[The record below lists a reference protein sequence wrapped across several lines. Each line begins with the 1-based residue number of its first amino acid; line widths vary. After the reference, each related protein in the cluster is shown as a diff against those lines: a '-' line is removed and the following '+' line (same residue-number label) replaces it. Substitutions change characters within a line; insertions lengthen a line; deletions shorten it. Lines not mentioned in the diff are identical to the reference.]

1 MNDRIVEFQSRV
13 LERPG
18 IGNETHLPVEMAL
31 LPWDNLTCPR
41 VTSRAST
48 SLGWACSA
56 GILPISL
63 AQDLL
68 KVPNNFLALV
78 LSMESVSSNIY
89 QGEGVPIK
97 INSASSRGSTE
108 NKPVITRHI
117 GSTILKPTTVH
128 SVVRKRIWP
137 PARKRGPHI
146 PNFKKTLEHFCIH
159 AGGKAM
165 LDAITD
171 KLKLTD
177 RNIEALEMTTLGLET
192 PHLHQPGIHSATVLF
207 GSAFKSSNLVIPVPD
222 QTGSSSTQFR

>member
-1 MNDRIVEFQSRV
+1 MAQDPPQIVEFQSRV

-18 IGNETHLPVEMAL
+18 IGNETHSLEMAL
-31 LPWDNLTCPR
+31 LPWDKSLI
-41 VTSRAST
+41 SISELQAAST
-48 SLGWACSA
+48 
-56 GILPISL
+56 ISL

-89 QGEGVPIK
+89 QGRVKGVPIK

-117 GSTILKPTTVH
+117 GSTILKPTTVYQL
-128 SVVRKRIWP
+128 
-137 PARKRGPHI
+137 KRGPHI
-146 PNFKKTLEHFCIH
+146 PNFKKTLEHFCNH

-165 LDAITD
+165 IDAIKD

-222 QTGSSSTQFR
+222 QTGSTSTQFR